1 MVNILVRWLVV
12 ATTAMFHPFFVSV
25 IDINQNNKDKSLE
38 ISVRIFAEDF
48 EATLKKYG
56 NTKLDIQHP
65 TDKAATDKL
74 VNAYLQSKLQLKVDG
89 KPVTMH
95 YIGYEQRLE
104 SIWVYLEVDNITT
117 LKKLDVTCNLLYEF
131 EQKQTNILHVKANG
145 NEKSFKLDNPKASTS
160 FEF

>member
-12 ATTAMFHPFFVSV
+12 ATAAVLHPFFVSV
-25 IDINQNNKDKSLE
+25 IEINQNSKEKSLE
-38 ISVRIFAEDF
+38 VSVRIFTEDF

-56 NTKLDIQHP
+56 NTKLDLVHP
-65 TDKAATDKL
+65 TDKAATNKL
-74 VNAYLQSKLQLKVDG
+74 VNSYLQSKLQLRVDD

-104 SIWVYLEVDNITT
+104 SIWVYLEVDNIAT
-117 LKKLDVTCNLLYEF
+117 LKKLDVNCSLLYEF

-145 NEKSFKLDNPKASTS
+145 KDKSFKLDNPQSSTV

>member
-12 ATTAMFHPFFVSV
+12 ATAAVLHPFFVSV

-38 ISVRIFAEDF
+38 VSVRIFAEDF

-56 NTKLDIQHP
+56 NTKLDLLHP

-117 LKKLDVTCNLLYEF
+117 LKKLDVNCNLLYEF

-145 NEKSFKLDNPKASTS
+145 GEKSFKLDNPKASTS

>member
-1 MVNILVRWLVV
+1 ML
-12 ATTAMFHPFFVSV
+12 HPFFVSV
-25 IDINQNNKDKSLE
+25 IQIDQNTKEKSLE
-38 ISVRIFAEDF
+38 ISVRIFGEDF

-56 NTKLDIQHP
+56 NTKLDLLHP

-74 VNAYLQSKLQLKVDG
+74 VNSYLQSKLQLKVDG

-104 SIWVYLEVDNITT
+104 SIWVYLEVDNIAT
-117 LKKLDVTCNLLYEF
+117 LKKLDVNCNLLYEF

-145 NEKSFKLDNPKASTS
+145 SDKSFKLDNPKASVS
-160 FEF
+160 FDF

>member
-1 MVNILVRWLVV
+1 MVNILVRWLVIP
-12 ATTAMFHPFFVSV
+12 TIMLHPFFVSV
-25 IDINQNNKDKSLE
+25 IQIDQNTKEKSLE
-38 ISVRIFAEDF
+38 ISVRIFTEDF

-56 NTKLDIQHP
+56 NTKLDLIHP
-65 TDKAATDKL
+65 TDKAASNKL
-74 VNAYLQSKLQLKVDG
+74 VNSYLQSKLQLRVDG

-104 SIWVYLEVDNITT
+104 SIWVYLEVDNIAT

-131 EQKQTNILHVKANG
+131 EQKQTNILHIKANG
-145 NEKSFKLDNPKASTS
+145 SDKSFKLDNPKNSTS

>member
-12 ATTAMFHPFFVSV
+12 ATVAVMHPFFVSV

-38 ISVRIFAEDF
+38 VSVRIFAEDF

-56 NTKLDIQHP
+56 NTKLDLIHP

-104 SIWVYLEVDNITT
+104 SIWVYLEVDNITA
-117 LKKLDVTCNLLYEF
+117 LKKLDVACSLLYEF
-131 EQKQTNILHVKANG
+131 EQKQTNILHIKING
-145 NEKSFKLDNPKASTS
+145 SDKSFKLDNPKASVS
-160 FEF
+160 FDF

>member
-12 ATTAMFHPFFVSV
+12 ATAAILHPFYVSV
-25 IDINQNNKDKSLE
+25 VEIDQNSKEKSLE
-38 ISVRIFAEDF
+38 VSVRIFTEDF

-56 NTKLDIQHP
+56 NTKLDLLHP

-74 VNAYLQSKLQLKVDG
+74 VNTYLQNKLHIKVDG
-89 KPVTMH
+89 KPVTMQ

-104 SIWVYLEVDNITT
+104 SIWVYLEIDNITT
-117 LKKLDVTCNLLYEF
+117 LKKVDINCNLLYEF
-131 EQKQTNILHVKANG
+131 EEKQTNIFHVKANG
-145 NEKSFKLDNPKASTS
+145 VEKSYKLDNPKAVVG

>member
-12 ATTAMFHPFFVSV
+12 ATAAILHPFYVSV
-25 IDINQNNKDKSLE
+25 VEIDQNSKEKSLE
-38 ISVRIFAEDF
+38 VSVRIFTEDF

-56 NTKLDIQHP
+56 NTKLDLLHP

-74 VNAYLQSKLQLKVDG
+74 VNTYLQNKLHIKVDG
-89 KPVTMH
+89 KPVTMQ

-104 SIWVYLEVDNITT
+104 SIWVYLEIDNITT
-117 LKKLDVTCNLLYEF
+117 LKKVDINCNLLYEF
-131 EQKQTNILHVKANG
+131 EEKQTNIFHVKANG
-145 NEKSFKLDNPKASTS
+145 VEKSYKLDNPKVVVG

>member
-12 ATTAMFHPFFVSV
+12 ATAAILHPFYVSV
-25 IDINQNNKDKSLE
+25 VEIDQNSKEKSLE
-38 ISVRIFAEDF
+38 VSVRIFTEDF

-56 NTKLDIQHP
+56 NTKLDLLHP

-74 VNAYLQSKLQLKVDG
+74 VNTYLQNKLNIKVDG
-89 KPVTMH
+89 KPVTMQ

-104 SIWVYLEVDNITT
+104 SIWVYLEIDNITT
-117 LKKLDVTCNLLYEF
+117 LKKVDINCNLLYEF
-131 EQKQTNILHVKANG
+131 EEKQTNIFHVKANG
-145 NEKSFKLDNPKASTS
+145 VEKSYKLDNPKAVVG

>member
-12 ATTAMFHPFFVSV
+12 ATAAVLHPFFVSV
-25 IDINQNNKDKSLE
+25 IQIDQNTKEKSLE

-56 NTKLDIQHP
+56 NTKLDLIHP
-65 TDKAATDKL
+65 IDKAATDKL
-74 VNAYLQSKLQLKVDG
+74 VNNYLQSKLQLRVDG

-104 SIWVYLEVDNITT
+104 SIWVYLEVDNIATI
-117 LKKLDVTCNLLYEF
+117 KKLDVNCNLLYEF

-145 NEKSFKLDNPKASTS
+145 KDKSFKLDNPQSSTV